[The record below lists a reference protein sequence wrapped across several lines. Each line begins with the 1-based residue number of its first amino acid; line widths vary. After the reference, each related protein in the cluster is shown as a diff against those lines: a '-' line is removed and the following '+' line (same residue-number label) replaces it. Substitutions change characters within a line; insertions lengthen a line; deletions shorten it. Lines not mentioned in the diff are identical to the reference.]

1 MGLCLPRSRSA
12 TSLATRP
19 STLSVASIT
28 NHSCTTSAG
37 LALKVFMSVLCRE
50 ETRLSERSGSV
61 LVVLGAAHDWQ
72 PLEPEWI
79 RHLLGSCPGVL
90 GLGASTPPQNGKPTS
105 IAQSGKFA

>member
-50 ETRLSERSGSV
+50 ETRLSGCSGPI
-61 LVVLGAAHDWQ
+61 LVVLGAAHEWQ
-72 PLEPEWI
+72 PLEPERI
-79 RHLLGSCPGVL
+79 RHLLGLEIP
-90 GLGASTPPQNGKPTS
+90 GASPPPQNGKPTS
-105 IAQSGKFA
+105 IAQAG